1 MSDNL
6 RTDLDQL
13 LAQGGQCPV
22 LDLAGQ
28 SQSPQEVSEV
38 VGQREQ
44 LQPDFIGPKIMAG
57 QPRPGQ
63 GDLAFLDLLF
73 GGSPLVV
80 EIDYPLVPP
89 P

>member
-1 MSDNL
+1 M
-6 RTDLDQL
+6 
-13 LAQGGQCPV
+13 

-28 SQSPQEVSEV
+28 GQGPQKVSQI
-38 VGQREQ
+38 VGQGKQ
-44 LQPDFIGPKIMAG
+44 LQPDLVGPEIVAG